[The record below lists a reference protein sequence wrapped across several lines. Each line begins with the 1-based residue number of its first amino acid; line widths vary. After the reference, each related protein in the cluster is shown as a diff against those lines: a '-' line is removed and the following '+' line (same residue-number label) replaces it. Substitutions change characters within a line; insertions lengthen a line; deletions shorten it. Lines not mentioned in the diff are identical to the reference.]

1 MTTQDDQSNKTEEPT
16 EKKLRDAR
24 KKGDVPSS
32 REPSNLM
39 GVLSLLI
46 IVAFFS
52 PTLFPSLASVFQEV
66 ITGAAQ
72 ARIGVGHTG
81 LSDLSKSVEHLS
93 GGVVSLL
100 APVLAVMILGAVV
113 GVLVQGETVIAL
125 ERVKPKASK
134 ISPLAGLK
142 RLISAESLVEFSKN
156 LLKLLIVT
164 AIAVYIGR
172 EAVTGVWQSDDF
184 LPEHIM
190 SFGGDA
196 AAMILVATTG
206 LLVFTSGLDVI
217 WKRQS
222 WNKKQRMSHREVRD
236 EHKDSEGD
244 PHIKAKRASLRR
256 QRSRQRIATAV
267 PNATVVVTNPTHFAV
282 ALRYEMGRDAGPVCV
297 AKGTDN
303 MAAQI
308 RKLARAAEVP
318 IIENRALARALHA
331 TVEVDDVVPVEHWQA
346 AAEIIGYV
354 LGLRRGLKQQPPN
367 GSRLRIED

>member
-1 MTTQDDQSNKTEEPT
+1 MTTQDDQSTKTEEPT

-46 IVAFFS
+46 IVAFFA
-52 PTLFPSLASVFQEV
+52 PTLFPNLASVFQEV

-72 ARIGVGHTG
+72 TRIGVGHTG

-100 APVLAVMILGAVV
+100 TPVMAVMILGAVF

-134 ISPLAGLK
+134 VSPLAGLK

-156 LLKLLIVT
+156 LLKLLIVA

-267 PNATVVVTNPTHFAV
+267 PTATVVVTNPTHFAV
-282 ALRYEMGRDAGPVCV
+282 ALRYEMGRDVGPVCV

-308 RKLARAAEVP
+308 RKLARAADVP

-354 LGLRRGLKQQPPN
+354 LGLRRGLKQQPPKD
-367 GSRLRIED
+367 SRLRIED